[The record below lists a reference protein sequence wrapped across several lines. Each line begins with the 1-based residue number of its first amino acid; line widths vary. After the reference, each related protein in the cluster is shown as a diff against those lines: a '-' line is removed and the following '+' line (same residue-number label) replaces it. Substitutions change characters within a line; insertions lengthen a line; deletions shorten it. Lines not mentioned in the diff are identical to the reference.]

1 VIFDQR
7 VTVPASID
15 DAWAFLMDIPAVS
28 ACVPGVESMV
38 PDGDD
43 RYNAAMKVK
52 LGSIKIS
59 FEGTIIVVD
68 RDRDALR
75 AVLRAEGSDRRVGGA
90 VKADVEMTLEPRSA
104 HETDMVVHTDAAVL
118 GKLGEF
124 GQAVMRKKA
133 DQVMK
138 QFGDNMAAALA
149 GSNGD
154 DTAAQPAT
162 ESAPAPA
169 RPAAPAAAATPAA
182 TEASPEPQVAPA
194 AASPVAARS
203 SAAPVATRPSLLA
216 RIRAWFQAR
225 RARRG

>member
-15 DAWAFLMDIPAVS
+15 DAWDFLMDIPAVS
-28 ACVPGVESMV
+28 SCVPGVESMV
-38 PDGDD
+38 ADGDD
-43 RYNAAMKVK
+43 RFNAAMKVK

-59 FEGTIIVVD
+59 FEGTITVVE
-68 RDRDALR
+68 RDREGLR
-75 AVLRAEGSDRRVGGA
+75 AVLRAEGADRRVGGA
-90 VKADVEMTLEPRSA
+90 VKADVQMSLEPKSE

-138 QFGDNMAAALA
+138 QFGDNMAAKLA
-149 GSNGD
+149 GSNGEAAPAESAAPAGA
-154 DTAAQPAT
+154 TAASAEAAPAPSP
-162 ESAPAPA
+162 EPQAAAPAPA
-169 RPAAPAAAATPAA
+169 AAKSPGAPAA
-182 TEASPEPQVAPA
+182 
-194 AASPVAARS
+194 
-203 SAAPVATRPSLLA
+203 RPGLFA
-216 RIRAWFQAR
+216 RIGAWFRAR